1 MVSGT
6 GTSTSGRPTGS
17 SGASELDG
25 GVIPVVRAVGVR
37 KEFTGQVALDGV
49 SLDVLPGQVHALVG
63 TNGSGKST
71 LVKVLAG
78 VYAAD
83 GGEVLVG
90 GEPVGHLTPARATEL
105 GLRFIHQDP
114 ALFPEQTVRDNISI
128 GSRFRASRGLR
139 VDDKGERAAALAALR
154 AIGVD
159 TIDPDA
165 RLGELSQS
173 QRTMV
178 AVARA
183 VQDLQAGAAIRLLV
197 LDEPTAS
204 LPEDEAN
211 RVFQVIRD
219 VAAHGIG
226 VIYISHDLQ
235 TLLAL
240 ADHVTV
246 LRDGKLAASRSAT
259 GLSGSELAQLMVGD
273 VVMRTQATGTRT
285 PGPVVLTC
293 RDLRGGRLQSTSLQV
308 RAGEIVGVAGLLGS
322 GRSTMLRMISGGQPR
337 EGGEVLVGDVPV
349 PSGRPGK
356 AVAAGIAYVP
366 EDRRKQA
373 GFATM
378 TMRENITAGALGSV
392 SSPLRIDER
401 AERDEITALLDE
413 FDVKPRDAEREFR
426 LFSGGNQQKG
436 IIARCARLAPGVLLL
451 DEPTQG
457 VDVRARAQIHDS
469 IRLLA
474 ERGTAVVVV
483 SSDFGEVLDLAD
495 RVVVMRQGAVK
506 AVVTDP
512 SSIEEHDL
520 HHLAGTA

>member
-1 MVSGT
+1 LT
-6 GTSTSGRPTGS
+6 QSTTPAATT
-17 SGASELDG
+17 
-25 GVIPVVRAVGVR
+25 PVVAARGVR
-37 KEFTGQVALDGV
+37 KEFTGQVALDEV
-49 SLDVLPGQVHALVG
+49 SLEVLPGQVHALVG

-78 VYAAD
+78 VYTPER
-83 GGEVLVG
+83 GEVLVD

-114 ALFPEQTVRDNISI
+114 ALFAQQTVRDNISI
-128 GSRFRASRGLR
+128 GSRYRASRGVR
-139 VDDKGERAAALAALR
+139 VDDKGERAAALAALA

-183 VQDLQAGAAIRLLV
+183 VQDLQTGATIRLLV

-226 VIYISHDLQ
+226 VIYISHDLS
-235 TLLAL
+235 TLLAI

-246 LRDGKLAASRSAT
+246 LRDGRLASSLPSA
-259 GLSGSELAQLMVGD
+259 GLSEGDLAQLMVGD
-273 VVMRTQATGTRT
+273 VVTRT
-285 PGPVVLTC
+285 RASVNRSAGQVVLTC
-293 RDLRGGRLQSTSLQV
+293 RDLRGGRLEPTSLQV
-308 RAGEIVGVAGLLGS
+308 RAGEILGVAGLLGS
-322 GRSTMLRMISGGQPR
+322 GRSTMLRLISGGQPR
-337 EGGEVLVGDVPV
+337 EGGEVLVGDAPV

-392 SSPLRIDER
+392 SSPVRIDER
-401 AERDEITALLDE
+401 AERDEVAALLEE
-413 FDVKPRDAEREFR
+413 FDVRPRNPEREFR
-426 LFSGGNQQKG
+426 FFSGGNQQKG
-436 IIARCARLAPGVLLL
+436 VIARCARLAPDVLLL

-474 ERGTAVVVV
+474 ERGTAVIVV

-495 RVVVMRQGAVK
+495 RVVVMRQGSVK
-506 AVVTDP
+506 TVLEDP
-512 SSIEEHDL
+512 ASIEEHDL

>member
-1 MVSGT
+1 LTHV
-6 GTSTSGRPTGS
+6 PT
-17 SGASELDG
+17 
-25 GVIPVVRAVGVR
+25 PVVAAAGIR
-37 KEFTGQVALDGV
+37 KEFTGQVALDDV
-49 SLDVLPGQVHALVG
+49 SLEVHPGQVHALVG

-78 VYAAD
+78 VYTPE
-83 GGEVLVG
+83 GGEVLVD

-114 ALFPEQTVRDNISI
+114 ALFAEQTVRDNISI

-154 AIGVD
+154 AIGVEG
-159 TIDPDA
+159 IDPDA

-183 VQDLQAGAAIRLLV
+183 VQDLQAGATIRLLV

-204 LPEDEAN
+204 LPEDEAK

-219 VAAHGIG
+219 VAAHGLG
-226 VIYISHDLQ
+226 VIYISHDLS

-246 LRDGKLAASRSAT
+246 LRDGRLAASRPAA
-259 GLSGSELAQLMVGD
+259 GLTEGDLAQLMVGD
-273 VVMRTQATGTRT
+273 VVARTQAGAVRT
-285 PGPVVLTC
+285 PGPVVLSC
-293 RDLRGGRLQSTSLQV
+293 RDLQGGRLRPTSLQV
-308 RAGEIVGVAGLLGS
+308 RAGEILGVAGLLGS
-322 GRSTMLRMISGGQPR
+322 GRSTMLRLIAGGQPR
-337 EGGEVLVGDVPV
+337 EGGQVLVREAAV

-373 GFATM
+373 GFGTM

-401 AERDEITALLDE
+401 AERDEVAALLEE
-413 FDVKPRDAEREFR
+413 FDVKPRNPEREFR
-426 LFSGGNQQKG
+426 FFSGGNQQKG
-436 IIARCARLAPGVLLL
+436 VIARCARLAPHVLLL

-457 VDVRARAQIHDS
+457 VDVRARAQIHDAV
-469 IRLLA
+469 RMLA
-474 ERGTAVVVV
+474 ARGTAVVVV

-495 RVVVMRQGAVK
+495 RVIVMRQGTVK
-506 AVVTDP
+506 TVIEDP
-512 SSIEEHDL
+512 SSLGEHDV

>member
-1 MVSGT
+1 MTPG
-6 GTSTSGRPTGS
+6 ST
-17 SGASELDG
+17 
-25 GVIPVVRAVGVR
+25 PVVAAEAIR

-49 SLDVLPGQVHALVG
+49 SIEVLPGQVHALVG

-78 VYAAD
+78 VYTPEAGD
-83 GGEVLVG
+83 VLVD

-114 ALFPEQTVRDNISI
+114 ALFTQQTVRDNISI
-128 GSRFRASRGLR
+128 GSRFRTSHGLR
-139 VDDKGERAAALAALR
+139 VDDRGERVAAWAALA

-183 VQDLQAGAAIRLLV
+183 VQDLQTGATIRLLV

-204 LPEDEAN
+204 LPEDEAQ

-219 VAAHGIG
+219 VAAHRIG
-226 VIYISHDLQ
+226 VIYISHDLS
-235 TLLAL
+235 TLLAI

-246 LRDGKLAASRSAT
+246 LRDGKLVASRSSA
-259 GLSGSELAQLMVGD
+259 GLDEGDLAQLMVGD
-273 VVMRTQATGTRT
+273 VAARTQPAGARAA
-285 PGPVVLTC
+285 GPAVLTC
-293 RDLRGGRLQSTSLQV
+293 RDLHGGRLRPTSLQV
-308 RAGEIVGVAGLLGS
+308 RAGEILGVAGLLGS
-322 GRSTMLRMISGGQPR
+322 GRSTMLRLISGGQPR
-337 EGGEVLVGDVPV
+337 DGGEVLVRDAAV
-349 PSGRPGK
+349 PSGRPGR

-378 TMRENITAGALGSV
+378 SMRENITAGALGPV
-392 SSPLRIDER
+392 STPLRIDEH
-401 AERDEITALLDE
+401 AERTEVAALLDE
-413 FDVKPRDAEREFR
+413 FDVKPRDPEREFR
-426 LFSGGNQQKG
+426 FFSGGNQQKG
-436 IIARCARLAPGVLLL
+436 VIARCARLAPDVLLL

-506 AVVTDP
+506 AVVEDP

-520 HHLAGTA
+520 HHLAGTV

>member
-1 MVSGT
+1 MS
-6 GTSTSGRPTGS
+6 
-17 SGASELDG
+17 G
-25 GVIPVVRAVGVR
+25 GVTPVVSAVGIR

-49 SLDVLPGQVHALVG
+49 SLEVLPGQVHALVG

-78 VYAAD
+78 VYVAD
-83 GGEVLVG
+83 GGEVLVD

-114 ALFPEQTVRDNISI
+114 ALFAQQTVRDNISI
-128 GSRFRASRGLR
+128 GSRFRASLGLR
-139 VDDKGERAAALAALR
+139 VDDKGERAAAVAALR

-159 TIDPDA
+159 GIDPDA
-165 RLGELSQS
+165 RLGDLSQS

-183 VQDLQAGAAIRLLV
+183 VQDLQAGARIRLLV
-197 LDEPTAS
+197 LDEPTAA

-211 RVFQVIRD
+211 RVFRVIRD

-226 VIYISHDLQ
+226 VVYISHDLS
-235 TLLAL
+235 TLLTI

-246 LRDGKLAASRSAT
+246 LRDGTLAASRAAA
-259 GLSGSELAQLMVGD
+259 GLSEGDLAQLMVGEA
-273 VVMRTQATGTRT
+273 VARTQKAETRT
-285 PGPVVLTC
+285 AGPVVLTC
-293 RDLRGGRLQSTSLQV
+293 RDLRGGRLRPTSLQV

-322 GRSTMLRMISGGQPR
+322 GRSTMLRLISGGQSR
-337 EGGEVLVGDVPV
+337 EGGEVLVRDTAVA
-349 PSGRPGK
+349 SGRPGR

-373 GFATM
+373 SFATM

-401 AERDEITALLDE
+401 AERDEVAALLEE
-413 FDVKPRDAEREFR
+413 FDVKPRNPDREFR
-426 LFSGGNQQKG
+426 FFSGGNQQKG
-436 IIARCARLAPGVLLL
+436 VIARCARLAPQVLLL

-474 ERGTAVVVV
+474 ARGTAVLVV

-495 RVVVMRQGAVK
+495 RVIVMRQGAVK
-506 AVVTDP
+506 TVVENP
-512 SSIEEHDL
+512 SALEEHDL
-520 HHLAGTA
+520 HHLAGTV